1 MKQSHDKMLDKY
13 FEVVPH
19 DILENAAFYFQP
31 NTGFASGPTKPWHRN
46 TLVGKNTLATMIE
59 KMCDNVGISGDHI
72 NHSLRA
78 YGTTTLRN
86 SFNRELAIDH

>member
-31 NTGFASGPTKPWHRN
+31 NTKFASG
-46 TLVGKNTLATMIE
+46 
-59 KMCDNVGISGDHI
+59 
-72 NHSLRA
+72 
-78 YGTTTLRN
+78 
-86 SFNRELAIDH
+86 